1 MKKLLLVLM
10 FAPLVSFGQVD
21 LRWQMPKNLSE
32 VIFKFNNFGNLS
44 DDAFVRINAGE
55 EVSSKDYY
63 NDSEA
68 IENLIESINYLE
80 AKSKNNKSVIE
91 YLNAIV
97 NSFKATELLKNNQID
112 NSVAF
117 NFYTKSINHIDRA
130 IKLNPAMIEFYDLKY
145 RLFSG
150 LFYYD
155 DLFEGK
161 LIKKSLFEYHKK
173 YHKKFLK
180 HIDHYENIVSES
192 TNEINLAYLFA
203 SFDGSVKKES
213 LTNFFEE
220 NAYTGH
226 LTEGVSRKIGQI
238 KVDIGLARFCA
249 YLFEKKYEKASLFSK
264 FWEADYNSVD
274 SLVSY
279 NQKLKILPNF
289 VDAITQ
295 YKAGKYDKAIK
306 ITNALLDDDH
316 ARNPFRNGEEFLIRY
331 VNDKLNEEDKELI
344 DDDSHTMA
352 TGNFLFD
359 FGYGKKKA
367 YIAYNYLIELEKK
380 EDFISER
387 DEIERG
393 NVPYE
398 ELDIY
403 TWRGDYILASYCK
416 GLIYEKL
423 NKKEKALKAFNL
435 TLKLTGDFNEG
446 DFYLLELQ
454 MFRNLL
460 NLKTKDELKETI
472 ISKIKKLS
480 I

>member
-1 MKKLLLVLM
+1 MKKLLLVLL
-10 FAPLVSFGQVD
+10 FVPLVLFGQSD
-21 LRWQMPKNLSE
+21 DNIWLMPENLESVIYKFEQCGLLSE
-32 VIFKFNNFGNLS
+32 EG
-44 DDAFVRINAGE
+44 INKANRGE
-55 EVSSKDYY
+55 ELSQRDYY
-63 NDSEA
+63 NGSEA
-68 IENLIESINYLE
+68 IENLIKSINYLE

-97 NSFKATELLKNNQID
+97 NSFKATELLNNNQID

-130 IKLNPAMIEFYDLKY
+130 IKLNPAVIEFYDLKY

-155 DLFEGK
+155 DWFEGK

-180 HIDHYENIVSES
+180 HIDQYENIVSES

-226 LTEGVSRKIGQI
+226 LTQGVSQKIGQI
-238 KVDIGLARFCA
+238 KVDIGLARFYA

-264 FWEADYNSVD
+264 FTGADYDSMD
-274 SLVSY
+274 SLASY
-279 NQKLKILPNF
+279 SQRLKILPTF
-289 VDAITQ
+289 EDAVIQ
-295 YKAGKYDKAIK
+295 YKAEKYDKAIK
-306 ITNALLDDDH
+306 IINALLENDFPS
-316 ARNPFRNGEEFLIRY
+316 NPFRNGEEFLIRY
-331 VNDKLNEEDKELI
+331 VNDKLNEEDEELI
-344 DDDSHTMA
+344 DYYSSG

-359 FGYGKKKA
+359 FGYGKRKA
-367 YIAYNYLIELEKK
+367 FIAYNYLIELEKR
-380 EDFISER
+380 EDFISEKN
-387 DEIERG
+387 EIERG
-393 NVPYE
+393 NVPLE

-403 TWRGDYILASYCK
+403 YWSSDIILASYCK

-423 NKKEKALKAFNL
+423 NNKEKALKAFDL
-435 TLKLTGDFNEG
+435 TLKLID
-446 DFYLLELQ
+446 DFYEGNFYKPQ

-460 NLKTKDELKETI
+460 NLKTMDELKETI
-472 ISKIKKLS
+472 ISKIKNRS

>member
-306 ITNALLDDDH
+306 ITNALLDDDY

>member
-1 MKKLLLVLM
+1 MKKLLFVLL
-10 FAPLVSFGQVD
+10 FVPLVSIGQVD

-32 VIFKFNNFGNLS
+32 VILKFNNFGNLS
-44 DDAFVRINAGE
+44 DDARARINAGQ

-68 IENLIESINYLE
+68 IENLIKSLNYLE

-97 NSFKATELLKNNQID
+97 NSFKATELLNNNQID

-155 DLFEGK
+155 DWFEGK

-180 HIDHYENIVSES
+180 HIDQYENIVSES

-203 SFDGSVKKES
+203 SFDGSVKNES
-213 LTNFFEE
+213 LINFFEE

-226 LTEGVSRKIGQI
+226 LTEGVSQKIGQI
-238 KVDIGLARFCA
+238 KVDIGLARFYA

-264 FWEADYNSVD
+264 FWGADYNSVD
-274 SLVSY
+274 SIVSY

-306 ITNALLDDDH
+306 ITNALLDDDS
-316 ARNPFRNGEEFLIRY
+316 AGNPFRNGEEFLIRY
-331 VNDKLNEEDKELI
+331 VNNKLNEEDKELI
-344 DDDSHTMA
+344 DDSDSGV
-352 TGNFLFD
+352 GNFLFD

-367 YIAYNYLIELEKK
+367 FIAYNYLIELEKK
-380 EDFISER
+380 EDFISEKN
-387 DEIERG
+387 EIERG

-403 TWRGDYILASYCK
+403 TWFGDYILASYCK

-435 TLKLTGDFNEG
+435 TLKLTNDFYEG
-446 DFYLLELQ
+446 DFYLLESQ

-460 NLKTKDELKETI
+460 NLKTKDELKESI
-472 ISKIKKLS
+472 ISKIKNLS